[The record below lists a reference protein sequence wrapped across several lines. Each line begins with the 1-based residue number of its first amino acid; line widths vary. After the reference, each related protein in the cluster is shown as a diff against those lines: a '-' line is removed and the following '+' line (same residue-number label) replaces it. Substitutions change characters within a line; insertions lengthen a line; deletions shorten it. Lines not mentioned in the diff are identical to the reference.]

1 MIQFRPQTDPARR
14 FRTRLVRVS
23 TVLVCL
29 AAMGSALGCGRSP
42 IGPTPPP
49 PVVTPTPPP
58 PPPPP
63 PGPVPRLSQLRFL
76 AFGDSLT
83 YGVVHLT
90 AANLSLDAGLPVS
103 YPFKLQ
109 ALLTERYKDQQPVVI
124 NGGLPGERAS
134 EGRSRLRSLINEADA
149 DVVLLME
156 GANDLN
162 QLGEN
167 GLGPTNEAMKEL
179 VRTIKGAG
187 AIPMLLM
194 QPPQRPGMPKTP
206 AADLIPDYNKDL
218 RRLADA
224 EGVTVID
231 IDRQFDVSLQG
242 PDGLH
247 PSEAGYARIAEIVF
261 AAIKARFE
269 QPVATANQP
278 R

>member
-1 MIQFRPQTDPARR
+1 M
-14 FRTRLVRVS
+14 VRVRLQLDTARGAQAS
-23 TVLVCL
+23 LGQYMVMIACL
-29 AAMGSALGCGRSP
+29 AALFLGAACSKTPVAPSP
-42 IGPTPPP
+42 GPP
-49 PVVTPTPPP
+49 PVINPPTPQPPVPP
-58 PPPPP
+58 PAA
-63 PGPVPRLSQLRFL
+63 PRLSQLRFL

-109 ALLTERYKDQQPVVI
+109 AMLTATYKDQLPVVV

-134 EGRSRLRSLINEADA
+134 DARTRLRTLINDADA

-162 QLGEN
+162 QLGEA
-167 GLGPTNEAMKEL
+167 GLGATHTAMKDL

-187 AIPMLLM
+187 VIPMLLM
-194 QPPQRPGMPKTP
+194 QPPQRPGLPKTP
-206 AADLIPDYNKDL
+206 AAEFIADYNRDL
-218 RRLADA
+218 RRMAEA

-269 QPVATANQP
+269 QPAATANQT

>member
-1 MIQFRPQTDPARR
+1 MIQFRPRTDPARR
-14 FRTRLVRVS
+14 FRTQLVRVS
-23 TVLVCL
+23 TVLVWL

-49 PVVTPTPPP
+49 PVVTPTPP

-134 EGRSRLRSLINEADA
+134 EA
-149 DVVLLME
+149 
-156 GANDLN
+156 
-162 QLGEN
+162 
-167 GLGPTNEAMKEL
+167 
-179 VRTIKGAG
+179 
-187 AIPMLLM
+187 
-194 QPPQRPGMPKTP
+194 
-206 AADLIPDYNKDL
+206 
-218 RRLADA
+218 
-224 EGVTVID
+224 
-231 IDRQFDVSLQG
+231 
-242 PDGLH
+242 
-247 PSEAGYARIAEIVF
+247 
-261 AAIKARFE
+261 
-269 QPVATANQP
+269 
-278 R
+278 